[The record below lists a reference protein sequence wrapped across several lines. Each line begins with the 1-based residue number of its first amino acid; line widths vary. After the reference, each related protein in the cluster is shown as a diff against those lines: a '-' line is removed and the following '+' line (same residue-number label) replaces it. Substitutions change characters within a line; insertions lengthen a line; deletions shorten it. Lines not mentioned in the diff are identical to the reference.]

1 MNILFIGSSGALSSV
16 PFKSLLSS
24 SHSISAVAVQNPIQF
39 DNKIIAL
46 ENESLALAANHS
58 AIPVIDMSQPV
69 DEIVKRCSDLA
80 IDVILVSCYG
90 KRLPGKIINLAA
102 AGCYNMHPSLLPG
115 FRGPEPI
122 FWQMKYA
129 VAVGVSWHEVTHDFD
144 AGDIVTQQGVTLD
157 DGASYYEISSQLAEN
172 GALLMHQLLAELD
185 AGRLT
190 TVPQDNDS
198 ASYYPYPSA
207 DDFEIDVNYSARQLY
222 NFMTGTQAFAQPY
235 SYQSANQRFFL
246 DKALEFDTNLELETT
261 EIQGDRL
268 YIPCNEGVLIVAY
281 TDKIVV

>member
-1 MNILFIGSSGALSSV
+1 MNIFFIGSSGALSLV

-24 SHSISAVAVQNPIQF
+24 SHSISAVGVQDPIQF

-58 AIPVIDMSQPV
+58 SIPVVDMSQPV
-69 DEIVKRCSDLA
+69 DEIVKRLSAYA
-80 IDVILVSCYG
+80 IDVILMSCYG
-90 KRLPGKIINLAA
+90 KRLPDRIINHATG
-102 AGCYNMHPSLLPG
+102 GCYNMHPSLLPG

-129 VAVGVSWHEVTHDFD
+129 VDVGVSWHNVTHDFD
-144 AGDIVTQQGVTLD
+144 TGEIVAQQRIALD
-157 DGASYYEISSQLAEN
+157 DGLSYNEISSQLAEN

-185 AGRLT
+185 SDKLT
-190 TVPQDNDS
+190 MTSQDNDS

-235 SYQSANQRFFL
+235 RYHSVNQRFSLGVAL
-246 DKALEFDTNLELETT
+246 DFDTNLELDIA
-261 EIQGDRL
+261 EIRGDRL
-268 YIPCNEGVLIVAY
+268 YIPCNEGVLIVTY
-281 TDKIVV
+281 TDKIVI